1 MADRESVPEPP
12 RDSDLFGAQA
22 RERVPNFFNEA
33 KRAASNSEML
43 ATSVQKLERNRK
55 TSTVYADLP
64 THGSKQRLHG
74 LSLPEK
80 ASLARAVHTSVK
92 KDGRVSDESRGAPT
106 PFNVPA
112 FNPDEMSHT

>member
-1 MADRESVPEPP
+1 MPEPP
-12 RDSDLFGAQA
+12 NDSDLFQAQA
-22 RERVPNFFNEA
+22 RERVPTFFDEA

-43 ATSVQKLERNRK
+43 ASSVQKLDRSRK

-64 THGSKQRLHG
+64 TQGSKHRLHG

-92 KDGRVSDESRGAPT
+92 KDDRLSNASRGVPT
-106 PFNVPA
+106 PFVVPT